1 MRAPTSRRRT
11 RGVSGQAEAKPDQKG
26 LMCVDV
32 VVDVPSA
39 DVDRAYTYRT
49 NGHRPA
55 LGMRVRVPFGG
66 RLVGGWIVSAPAS
79 LPANA
84 SDLKSIAAVENET
97 AQFGPEAVHVAAWLR
112 RRYACSFREAL
123 AAVAPR
129 LLAAGERSLYAFV
142 QVPAATDR
150 LAHVLHRAFEG
161 RAFSILAAA
170 RAAARARMRMPGR
183 ALRGQLE
190 RLVRGGILSRT
201 VASKGRPPKP
211 TPRPEFAVLL
221 DSAIAKGAVQ
231 RRLADALAEN
241 AGRLPVAQA
250 RRIAGA
256 SAQALRRA
264 ERAGVLRIERL
275 DGAAPA
281 GDEALEFIR
290 PSAAPAAA
298 SFTPTNEQRDAIERI
313 SGLAGEASATVL
325 LHGITGSGKT
335 FVYSRLVDRVRS
347 RGGRSIVLVPE
358 IALTPQTAGRFVA
371 AFGSKVGVMHSG
383 LSGGDRARVWEDA
396 AAGKLDVV
404 VGARSAVFAPLPDL
418 KLIVVDEEHEP
429 SYKQDVAPR
438 YDAAAVARE
447 RMRHAGGLT
456 ILGSATPSLETYW
469 EATSGAIHYVPL
481 RERATAAPLP
491 PVEIVDMTQHRPPAG
506 RALGPALLSAMER
519 ALGLGEK
526 VLLFVN
532 RRGYAGLL
540 LCRACGFAPRCRR
553 CSVSLVLHTADSS
566 LRCHVCGDAFRVP
579 TSCPRCES
587 PELLPYGFGTQR
599 IEEEIAQ
606 LLPAARTVRMDSDTT
621 SARGAHGRLL
631 ARFGEEAD
639 VLIGTQIV
647 AKGLDFPTV
656 TVVGVVSADLDL
668 NRPDFRAAE
677 RTFELLTQVAGR
689 AGRAAPGSAVFIQT
703 YSPNHFAIERAARH
717 DYEGFAA
724 KELALRRELRY
735 PPFGRLAYVGV
746 AGVDIREVERAATR
760 LAALLRGAPE
770 VETLGPAPD
779 PLAKA
784 RGEHRMRLALKAQSE
799 EALLEACARASAG
812 GRREDVRVTVTVDP
826 R

>member
-1 MRAPTSRRRT
+1 MRSRAARRRT
-11 RGVSGQAEAKPDQKG
+11 RGVSGQGEAKAE
-26 LMCVDV
+26 LTCVDV

-49 NGHRPA
+49 NGISPA

-66 RLVGGWIVSAPAS
+66 RLVSGWIVSAPAA
-79 LPANA
+79 LPASA
-84 SDLKSIAAVENET
+84 GELKSIAAVENET
-97 AQFGPEAVHVAAWLR
+97 SQFGPEAVHIAVWLR

-129 LLAAGERSLYAFV
+129 LLAGGERSLYAFV

-150 LAHVLHRAFEG
+150 VAHALHRAFEG
-161 RAFSILAAA
+161 RAFSTLAAS
-170 RAAARARMRMPGR
+170 RAAARARLRMPAR
-183 ALRGQLE
+183 ALSSQLE
-190 RLVRGGILSRT
+190 RLVRAGVVQRSSANTSR
-201 VASKGRPPKP
+201 APKP
-211 TPRPEFAVLL
+211 AQRPQLAVLV
-221 DSAIAKGAVQ
+221 DSAAAKGAVA
-231 RRLADALAEN
+231 RRIATALAGN
-241 AGRLPVAQA
+241 AGRLPIAQV

-264 ERAGVLRIERL
+264 ERAGVLKIEQLESAGNL
-275 DGAAPA
+275 DSAV
-281 GDEALEFIR
+281 EFIR
-290 PSAAPAAA
+290 PSDSPAMSSA
-298 SFTPTNEQRDAIERI
+298 SFKPSDEQRNAIDTIGALMDVR
-313 SGLAGEASATVL
+313 GAVAL

-347 RGGRSIVLVPE
+347 HGGKAIVLVPE

-371 AFGSKVGVMHSG
+371 VFGSKVGVMHSG
-383 LSGGDRARVWEDA
+383 LSGAERARVWEDA
-396 AAGKLDVV
+396 AAGLLDVV

-447 RMRHAGGLT
+447 RMRQAGGLT
-456 ILGSATPSLETYW
+456 VLGSATPSLETYW

-491 PVEIVDMTQHRPPAG
+491 PVEVVDMTQRRPAAG
-506 RALGPALLSAMER
+506 RAIGPALLAAMER
-519 ALGLGEK
+519 ALARGEK

-540 LCRACGFAPRCRR
+540 LCRACGFAPRCHR
-553 CSVSLVLHTADSS
+553 CSVSLVLHSADAS
-566 LRCHVCGDAFRVP
+566 LRCHVCGDAFRQP
-579 TSCPRCES
+579 SKCPRCDS
-587 PELLPYGFGTQR
+587 PELLPFGFGTQR
-599 IEEEIAQ
+599 IEEETAQ
-606 LLPAARTVRMDSDTT
+606 LLPAARIVRMDSDTT

-631 ARFGEEAD
+631 ARFGEDAD
-639 VLIGTQIV
+639 VLIGTQII

-668 NRPDFRAAE
+668 NRPEFRAAE

-689 AGRAAPGSAVFIQT
+689 AGRAAPGSSVFIQT
-703 YSPNHFAIERAARH
+703 YSPGHFAIERAAQH
-717 DYEGFAA
+717 DFEGFAA

-735 PPFGRLAYVGV
+735 PPFGRLAYVGI
-746 AGVDIREVERAATR
+746 AGVDPRDVERTAKR
-760 LAALLRGAPE
+760 LATLLRGVRD

-784 RGEHRMRLALKAQSE
+784 RGEHRMRVALKAHDE
-799 EALLEACARASAG
+799 NALLEACALASAAS
-812 GRREDVRVTVTVDP
+812 RREDARVTITVDP